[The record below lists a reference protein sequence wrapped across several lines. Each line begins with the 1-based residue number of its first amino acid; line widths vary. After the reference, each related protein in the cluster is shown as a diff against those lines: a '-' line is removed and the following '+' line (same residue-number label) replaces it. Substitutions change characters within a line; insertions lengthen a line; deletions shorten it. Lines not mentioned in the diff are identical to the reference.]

1 MKTNNPLRLA
11 RILIA
16 LGLLMVVFPT
26 VVKDFSVTVPD
37 FFRGLA
43 AGLGLSLEVA
53 GIIIQK
59 KAGGF
64 KRRSVFPDTQQ

>member
-26 VVKDFSVTVPD
+26 VIKDFSVTVPD
-37 FFRGLA
+37 FFRGLGV
-43 AGLGLSLEVA
+43 GLGLSLEVV
-53 GIIIQK
+53 GLIIQK
-59 KAGGF
+59 RAGGF
-64 KRRSVFPDTQQ
+64 KRKSVFSNT